1 MPVGPII
8 IDTSVYR
15 RSHMKEPSGRGRW
28 AFGFSPYAQGA
39 DVIFTPM
46 AMDFKEA
53 MVWAKN
59 EAKNRGMRTI
69 YVMP

>member
-1 MPVGPII
+1 
-8 IDTSVYR
+8 
-15 RSHMKEPSGRGRW
+15 MKEPSGRGRW